1 MSGAGAPPLFFF
13 IGVKA
18 GNASSRLVI
27 ITDQLLI
34 KIK

>member
-1 MSGAGAPPLFFF
+1 MSLMHIFFSR
-13 IGVKA
+13 VKT
-18 GNASSRLVI
+18 GDVSSSLVI

>member
-1 MSGAGAPPLFFF
+1 MSLMHIFFSR
-13 IGVKA
+13 VKT
-18 GNASSRLVI
+18 GDVSSGLVI